1 MNSGYAI
8 PAVALVVV
16 ATVLVGA
23 FGLRISRT
31 TSDFYVASRT
41 VGPRLNAAAISGEY
55 LSAASFL
62 GIAGLVLVQG
72 PDMLWYPV
80 GYTAGYLVLLLFV
93 AAPLR
98 RSGAYTLPD
107 FAEARLAS
115 QGVRR
120 LAGAFVVGV
129 GWLYLLPQLQGAGLT
144 LTVLSGAPDWLGG
157 VIVAVV
163 VTAIVA
169 AGGMRSITFVQAFQY
184 WLKLTALLVPA
195 LFLVLAW
202 QGDGAPG
209 RAFEEPAAFR
219 EQRSV
224 RVDDTLTLKLAEPL
238 TVTAEGTVDG
248 RAHDGTRLIL
258 PAGIHR
264 IEAGTRLTFAADT
277 PVPAAGRGADDALS
291 PSRAESR
298 TERPLYATY
307 GLILATFLGTM
318 GLPHVVVRFYTS
330 PTGVAARRT
339 TVAVLGLIGAFY
351 LLPPVYGALGR
362 LYAPE
367 LTLTGD
373 ADAAVL
379 LLPDR
384 VLGGV
389 GGDLLG
395 ALVAG
400 GAFAA
405 FLSTA
410 SGLTMAV
417 AGVLTQDVLP
427 SRAVPHFRLGTL
439 LAMAVP
445 LAASALVGGLP
456 VADAVGLAFAVSA
469 SSFCPLLVL
478 GIWWRRLT
486 PPGAAAGMLVGGGS
500 ALLAVAATM
509 GGFPGG
515 GGALHALLAWPALWS
530 VPLGFLTMVL
540 VSLATPGRV
549 PAGTAAILARFHL
562 PEELGTEELR
572 GDDGLQA
579 GGAATGPGAE
589 GPRGGGPR
597 TGPRTGPPE
606 PERAR
611 AEGPVTGAL
620 RDGAGL
626 RPARPPAASAPDA
639 PHRPTERRDG
649 DRAGSRQAGSEP
661 TESGLPG
668 EPSRPGRLG
677 RGGDRAET
685 PPAGGEPPGESSRS
699 TGPWDGDG
707 RRAGGF
713 QTRSGPSEVGVPGAA
728 WGGDGRTG
736 VPLAGSGPSGE
747 TSRRAGPW
755 EGGGSAGGSPAG
767 SGPPEGGPSGAPD
780 ERGAP

>member
-1 MNSGYAI
+1 MNSAYAVT
-8 PAVALVVV
+8 AVALVAV

-107 FAEARLAS
+107 FAEARLSSHA
-115 QGVRR
+115 VRR
-120 LAGAFVVGV
+120 LAGTLVVGV

-144 LTVLSGAPDWLGG
+144 LTVLTGAPDWLGA

-163 VTAIVA
+163 VTVIVA

-195 LFLVLAW
+195 LFLVIAW
-202 QGDGAPG
+202 QSDGAPSH
-209 RAFEEPAAFR
+209 AFDEPAEFR
-219 EQRSV
+219 EQRVV
-224 RVDDTLTLKLAEPL
+224 RVDDTVDLRLTAPL
-238 TVTAEGTVDG
+238 TVTVDGTVDG
-248 RAHDGTRLIL
+248 LAHKDAEVALPTGT
-258 PAGIHR
+258 HR
-264 IEAGTRLTFAADT
+264 IDGGTRLTFAEGSEV
-277 PVPAAGRGADDALS
+277 PVTGNGADDALS

-298 TERPLYATY
+298 AERPLYATY
-307 GLILATFLGTM
+307 GLILATFFGTM

-330 PTGVAARRT
+330 PHGVAARRT

-379 LLPDR
+379 LLPGR
-384 VLGGV
+384 MIGGT

-417 AGVLTQDVLP
+417 AGVITQDVLP
-427 SRAVPHFRLGTL
+427 SRGVRHFRLGTV
-439 LAMAVP
+439 LAMVVP
-445 LAASALVGGLP
+445 MAASIIVGGLP

-500 ALLAVAATM
+500 AFLAVAATM
-509 GGFPGG
+509 AGYPGAG
-515 GGALHALLAWPALWS
+515 PWHALLAWPALWS

-549 PAGTAAILARFHL
+549 PPGTAAVLARFHL
-562 PEELGTEELR
+562 PEELRTE
-572 GDDGLQA
+572 
-579 GGAATGPGAE
+579 
-589 GPRGGGPR
+589 
-597 TGPRTGPPE
+597 
-606 PERAR
+606 
-611 AEGPVTGAL
+611 V
-620 RDGAGL
+620 
-626 RPARPPAASAPDA
+626 SA
-639 PHRPTERRDG
+639 
-649 DRAGSRQAGSEP
+649 
-661 TESGLPG
+661 
-668 EPSRPGRLG
+668 
-677 RGGDRAET
+677 
-685 PPAGGEPPGESSRS
+685 
-699 TGPWDGDG
+699 
-707 RRAGGF
+707 
-713 QTRSGPSEVGVPGAA
+713 
-728 WGGDGRTG
+728 
-736 VPLAGSGPSGE
+736 
-747 TSRRAGPW
+747 
-755 EGGGSAGGSPAG
+755 
-767 SGPPEGGPSGAPD
+767 
-780 ERGAP
+780 

>member
-1 MNSGYAI
+1 MNSNYAV

-115 QGVRR
+115 QAVRR

-144 LTVLSGAPDWLGG
+144 LTVLTGAPDWLGG

-163 VTAIVA
+163 VTATVA

-202 QGDGAPG
+202 QSDGAP
-209 RAFEEPAAFR
+209 RHAFDEPATFR
-219 EQRSV
+219 EQRVV
-224 RVDDTLTLKLAEPL
+224 RVGDSIDLKLDRPL
-238 TVTAEGTVDG
+238 AVTVTGTVDG
-248 RAHDGTRLIL
+248 RTHTDTRLEL
-258 PAGIHR
+258 PAGTHR
-264 IEAGTRLTFAADT
+264 VERGTRLTFAEGAA
-277 PVPAAGRGADDALS
+277 VPEAQRSGGGDLS
-291 PSRAESR
+291 PAQAESR
-298 TERPLYATY
+298 EERPLYATY

-330 PTGVAARRT
+330 PHGVAARRT
-339 TVAVLGLIGAFY
+339 TVAVLGLVGAFY

-373 ADAAVL
+373 TDAAVL

-384 VLGGV
+384 IIGGV

-427 SRAVPHFRLGTL
+427 ARGVRHFRLGTV
-439 LAMAVP
+439 LATAMP
-445 LAASALVGGLP
+445 LAASVLVGGLP

-509 GGFPGG
+509 AGYPGE
-515 GGALHALLAWPALWS
+515 GALHALLAWPALWS
-530 VPLGFLTMVL
+530 VPLGFLTMIL

-549 PAGTAAILARFHL
+549 PPGTAAVLARFHL
-562 PEELGTEELR
+562 PEELRTE
-572 GDDGLQA
+572 
-579 GGAATGPGAE
+579 
-589 GPRGGGPR
+589 
-597 TGPRTGPPE
+597 
-606 PERAR
+606 
-611 AEGPVTGAL
+611 VTA
-620 RDGAGL
+620 
-626 RPARPPAASAPDA
+626 
-639 PHRPTERRDG
+639 
-649 DRAGSRQAGSEP
+649 
-661 TESGLPG
+661 
-668 EPSRPGRLG
+668 
-677 RGGDRAET
+677 
-685 PPAGGEPPGESSRS
+685 
-699 TGPWDGDG
+699 
-707 RRAGGF
+707 
-713 QTRSGPSEVGVPGAA
+713 
-728 WGGDGRTG
+728 
-736 VPLAGSGPSGE
+736 
-747 TSRRAGPW
+747 
-755 EGGGSAGGSPAG
+755 
-767 SGPPEGGPSGAPD
+767 
-780 ERGAP
+780 

>member
-1 MNSGYAI
+1 MDRTYSVT
-8 PAVALVVV
+8 AVALVVL

-62 GIAGLVLVQG
+62 GIAGLVLTQG

-80 GYTAGYLVLLLFV
+80 GYTAGYLLLLLFV

-115 QGVRR
+115 QPVRR

-144 LTVLSGAPDWLGG
+144 LAVFTGAPAPLGG
-157 VIVAVV
+157 IVVALVV
-163 VTAIVA
+163 VVIVA

-195 LFLVLAW
+195 LFLMLAW
-202 QGDGAPG
+202 QGDGAPRSAFDEPPAL
-209 RAFEEPAAFR
+209 RA
-219 EQRSV
+219 QRTV
-224 RVDDTLTLKLAEPL
+224 RVDATLDLRLTEPL
-238 TVTAEGTVDG
+238 TVTATGTVDG
-248 RAHDGTRLIL
+248 HRRTGERIAL
-258 PAGIHR
+258 PAGVHCV
-264 IEAGTRLTFAADT
+264 AGGTRLTLPQGAAV
-277 PVPAAGRGADDALS
+277 PVAERGGDGGMSGSLASARED
-291 PSRAESR
+291 
-298 TERPLYATY
+298 RPLYATY

-330 PTGVAARRT
+330 PHGVAARRT

-351 LLPPVYGALGR
+351 LLPPLYGALGR

-379 LLPDR
+379 LLPER
-384 VLGGV
+384 LIGGLGA
-389 GGDLLG
+389 DLLG

-427 SRAVPHFRLGTL
+427 SRGVRHFRLGTL

-445 LAASALVGGLP
+445 LGASVLVGGLP

-486 PPGAAAGMLVGGGS
+486 PPGAAAGMVVGGGS
-500 ALLAVAATM
+500 AFAAVTATM
-509 GGFPGG
+509 AGYPGTG
-515 GGALHALLAWPALWS
+515 TGTLHALLAWPALWS

-562 PEELGTEELR
+562 PEQLT
-572 GDDGLQA
+572 
-579 GGAATGPGAE
+579 GG
-589 GPRGGGPR
+589 RPR
-597 TGPRTGPPE
+597 TEART
-606 PERAR
+606 
-611 AEGPVTGAL
+611 
-620 RDGAGL
+620 
-626 RPARPPAASAPDA
+626 
-639 PHRPTERRDG
+639 
-649 DRAGSRQAGSEP
+649 
-661 TESGLPG
+661 
-668 EPSRPGRLG
+668 
-677 RGGDRAET
+677 
-685 PPAGGEPPGESSRS
+685 
-699 TGPWDGDG
+699 
-707 RRAGGF
+707 
-713 QTRSGPSEVGVPGAA
+713 
-728 WGGDGRTG
+728 
-736 VPLAGSGPSGE
+736 
-747 TSRRAGPW
+747 
-755 EGGGSAGGSPAG
+755 
-767 SGPPEGGPSGAPD
+767 
-780 ERGAP
+780 

>member
-1 MNSGYAI
+1 MNSHYAV

-80 GYTAGYLVLLLFV
+80 GYSAGYLVLLLFV

-115 QGVRR
+115 QAVRR

-144 LTVLSGAPDWLGG
+144 LTVLTGAPDWLGG

-163 VTAIVA
+163 VTATVA

-202 QGDGAPG
+202 QSDGAP
-209 RAFEEPAAFR
+209 RHAFDEPATFR
-219 EQRSV
+219 EQRVV
-224 RVDDTLTLKLAEPL
+224 RVGDSVDLKLDRPL
-238 TVTAEGTVDG
+238 TVTVTGTVDG
-248 RAHDGTRLIL
+248 RTHTDTRLEL
-258 PAGIHR
+258 PAGTHHVER
-264 IEAGTRLTFAADT
+264 GTRLTFAEGAA
-277 PVPAAGRGADDALS
+277 VPEAQRRAVGDLS
-291 PSRAESR
+291 PAQAESR
-298 TERPLYATY
+298 EERPLYATY
-307 GLILATFLGTM
+307 GLILATFFGTM

-330 PTGVAARRT
+330 PHGVAARRT
-339 TVAVLGLIGAFY
+339 TVVVLGLIGAFY

-373 ADAAVL
+373 TDAAVL

-384 VLGGV
+384 IIGGA

-427 SRAVPHFRLGTL
+427 ARGVRHFRLGTV

-445 LAASALVGGLP
+445 LAASVLVGGLP

-509 GGFPGG
+509 AGYPGE
-515 GGALHALLAWPALWS
+515 GALHALLAWPALWS
-530 VPLGFLTMVL
+530 VPLGFLTMIL

-549 PAGTAAILARFHL
+549 PPGTAAVLARFHL
-562 PEELGTEELR
+562 PEELRTE
-572 GDDGLQA
+572 
-579 GGAATGPGAE
+579 
-589 GPRGGGPR
+589 
-597 TGPRTGPPE
+597 
-606 PERAR
+606 
-611 AEGPVTGAL
+611 V
-620 RDGAGL
+620 
-626 RPARPPAASAPDA
+626 PA
-639 PHRPTERRDG
+639 
-649 DRAGSRQAGSEP
+649 
-661 TESGLPG
+661 
-668 EPSRPGRLG
+668 
-677 RGGDRAET
+677 
-685 PPAGGEPPGESSRS
+685 
-699 TGPWDGDG
+699 
-707 RRAGGF
+707 
-713 QTRSGPSEVGVPGAA
+713 
-728 WGGDGRTG
+728 
-736 VPLAGSGPSGE
+736 
-747 TSRRAGPW
+747 
-755 EGGGSAGGSPAG
+755 
-767 SGPPEGGPSGAPD
+767 
-780 ERGAP
+780 

>member
-1 MNSGYAI
+1 MNENYSV

-107 FAEARLAS
+107 FAEARLGS
-115 QGVRR
+115 QAVRR

-144 LTVLSGAPDWLGG
+144 LAVLTDAPDWFGG
-157 VIVAVV
+157 VLVAVV
-163 VTAIVA
+163 VVATVA

-195 LFLVLAW
+195 LFLILAW
-202 QGDGAPG
+202 QAHGAP
-209 RAFEEPAAFR
+209 RDAFDEPPAFR
-219 EQRSV
+219 ERRLVQIGS
-224 RVDDTLTLKLAEPL
+224 TLDLKLRSPL
-238 TVTAEGTVDG
+238 TVTATGTVDG
-248 RAHDGTRLIL
+248 RRYEDARVRLPRGT
-258 PAGIHR
+258 HR
-264 IEAGTRLTFAADT
+264 IGGGTRLTFDPGARVPEAGRGGADALSAA
-277 PVPAAGRGADDALS
+277 PAAGR
-291 PSRAESR
+291 E
-298 TERPLYATY
+298 ERPLYATY

-330 PTGVAARRT
+330 PHGVAARRT

-367 LTLTGD
+367 LTFTGD

-384 VLGGV
+384 MIGGV
-389 GGDLLG
+389 GADLLG

-427 SRAVPHFRLGTL
+427 ARGVRHFRLGTV

-445 LAASALVGGLP
+445 LAASVLVGGLP

-486 PPGAAAGMLVGGGS
+486 PPGAAAGMLVGGGA
-500 ALLAVAATM
+500 ALVAVAATM
-509 GGFPGG
+509 AGYPGTAG
-515 GGALHALLAWPALWS
+515 TLRALLAWPALWS
-530 VPLGFLTMVL
+530 VPLGFVTMVL
-540 VSLATPGRV
+540 VSLATPARV

-562 PEELGTEELR
+562 PEELT
-572 GDDGLQA
+572 DGQVRA
-579 GGAATGPGAE
+579 VGG
-589 GPRGGGPR
+589 
-597 TGPRTGPPE
+597 
-606 PERAR
+606 
-611 AEGPVTGAL
+611 
-620 RDGAGL
+620 
-626 RPARPPAASAPDA
+626 
-639 PHRPTERRDG
+639 
-649 DRAGSRQAGSEP
+649 
-661 TESGLPG
+661 
-668 EPSRPGRLG
+668 
-677 RGGDRAET
+677 
-685 PPAGGEPPGESSRS
+685 
-699 TGPWDGDG
+699 
-707 RRAGGF
+707 
-713 QTRSGPSEVGVPGAA
+713 
-728 WGGDGRTG
+728 
-736 VPLAGSGPSGE
+736 
-747 TSRRAGPW
+747 
-755 EGGGSAGGSPAG
+755 
-767 SGPPEGGPSGAPD
+767 
-780 ERGAP
+780 

>member
-1 MNSGYAI
+1 MNSAYAVT
-8 PAVALVVV
+8 AVALVAL

-23 FGLRISRT
+23 FGLRVSRT

-115 QGVRR
+115 QTVRR

-144 LTVLSGAPDWLGG
+144 LTVLTGTPDWLGG

-163 VTAIVA
+163 VTVIVG

-195 LFLVLAW
+195 LFLIAAW
-202 QGDGAPG
+202 QSDGAPSH
-209 RAFEEPAAFR
+209 AFDEPAAFR
-219 EQRSV
+219 EQRVV
-224 RVDDTLTLKLAEPL
+224 RIDDTLDLRLTGPL
-238 TVTAEGTVDG
+238 TVTVDGTVDG
-248 RAHDGTRLIL
+248 RDLDGTETALS
-258 PAGIHR
+258 AGPHR
-264 IEAGTRLTFAADT
+264 IEGGTRLTFAEGAE
-277 PVPAAGRGADDALS
+277 VPAAGRGADDALS

-298 TERPLYATY
+298 EERPLYATY
-307 GLILATFLGTM
+307 GLILATFFGTM

-330 PTGVAARRT
+330 PHGVAARRT

-379 LLPDR
+379 LLPGR
-384 VLGGV
+384 MIGGT

-427 SRAVPHFRLGTL
+427 ARGVRHFRLGTV

-445 LAASALVGGLP
+445 LGASLLVGGLP

-500 ALLAVAATM
+500 AFVAVAATM
-509 GGFPGG
+509 SGYPGDG
-515 GGALHALLAWPALWS
+515 PLHALLAWPALWS
-530 VPLGFLTMVL
+530 VPLGFLTMIL

-549 PAGTAAILARFHL
+549 PPGTAAVLARFHL
-562 PEELGTEELR
+562 PEELRTE
-572 GDDGLQA
+572 
-579 GGAATGPGAE
+579 
-589 GPRGGGPR
+589 
-597 TGPRTGPPE
+597 
-606 PERAR
+606 
-611 AEGPVTGAL
+611 V
-620 RDGAGL
+620 
-626 RPARPPAASAPDA
+626 SA
-639 PHRPTERRDG
+639 
-649 DRAGSRQAGSEP
+649 
-661 TESGLPG
+661 
-668 EPSRPGRLG
+668 
-677 RGGDRAET
+677 
-685 PPAGGEPPGESSRS
+685 
-699 TGPWDGDG
+699 
-707 RRAGGF
+707 
-713 QTRSGPSEVGVPGAA
+713 
-728 WGGDGRTG
+728 
-736 VPLAGSGPSGE
+736 
-747 TSRRAGPW
+747 
-755 EGGGSAGGSPAG
+755 
-767 SGPPEGGPSGAPD
+767 
-780 ERGAP
+780 

>member
-1 MNSGYAI
+1 MYSGYAV
-8 PAVALVVV
+8 PGVALVVV

-80 GYTAGYLVLLLFV
+80 GYTAGYLVLLVFV

-115 QGVRR
+115 QTVRR

-144 LTVLSGAPDWLGG
+144 LTVLTGAPDELGG
-157 VIVAVV
+157 FIVAVV
-163 VTAIVA
+163 VTATVA

-202 QGDGAPG
+202 QGDGAP
-209 RAFEEPAAFR
+209 RHAFDEPAAFR
-219 EQRSV
+219 EQRVV
-224 RVDDTLTLKLAEPL
+224 RVDDTLDLTLDRPL
-238 TVTAEGTVDG
+238 TVTVTGTVDG
-248 RAHDGTRLIL
+248 RTHEDRRVRLDTGT
-258 PAGIHR
+258 HR
-264 IEAGTRLTFAADT
+264 IERSTRLTFARGT
-277 PVPAAGRGADDALS
+277 PVPRAESAGGGGLT
-291 PSRAESR
+291 PSRAENR
-298 TERPLYATY
+298 EERPLYATY

-330 PTGVAARRT
+330 PHGVAARRT
-339 TVAVLGLIGAFY
+339 TVAVLALVGGFY

-362 LYAPE
+362 IYAPE

-379 LLPDR
+379 LLPER
-384 VLGGV
+384 MIGGV

-427 SRAVPHFRLGTL
+427 TRGVRHFRLGTA
-439 LAMAVP
+439 LAMAAP

-500 ALLAVAATM
+500 AFLAVGATM
-509 GGFPGG
+509 AGLPGTG
-515 GGALHALLAWPALWS
+515 PLHALLAWPALWS

-562 PEELGTEELR
+562 PEEV
-572 GDDGLQA
+572 
-579 GGAATGPGAE
+579 
-589 GPRGGGPR
+589 
-597 TGPRTGPPE
+597 
-606 PERAR
+606 R
-611 AEGPVTGAL
+611 AEVKG
-620 RDGAGL
+620 
-626 RPARPPAASAPDA
+626 
-639 PHRPTERRDG
+639 
-649 DRAGSRQAGSEP
+649 
-661 TESGLPG
+661 
-668 EPSRPGRLG
+668 
-677 RGGDRAET
+677 
-685 PPAGGEPPGESSRS
+685 
-699 TGPWDGDG
+699 
-707 RRAGGF
+707 
-713 QTRSGPSEVGVPGAA
+713 
-728 WGGDGRTG
+728 
-736 VPLAGSGPSGE
+736 
-747 TSRRAGPW
+747 
-755 EGGGSAGGSPAG
+755 
-767 SGPPEGGPSGAPD
+767 
-780 ERGAP
+780 

>member
-1 MNSGYAI
+1 MNENYAV

-115 QGVRR
+115 KTVRR

-144 LTVLSGAPDWLGG
+144 LNVLTDAPEWLGG

-163 VTAIVA
+163 VSATVA

-202 QGDGAPG
+202 QGDGAP
-209 RAFEEPAAFR
+209 RHAFDEPATFR
-219 EQRSV
+219 EQRVV
-224 RVDDTLTLKLAEPL
+224 RVDETLDLKLGSPL
-238 TVTAEGTVDG
+238 TVTATGTIDG
-248 RAHDGTRLIL
+248 RHYDDRRVDLPTGT
-258 PAGIHR
+258 HR
-264 IEAGTRLTFAADT
+264 IDRGARLTFTEGDTVPVADRGT
-277 PVPAAGRGADDALS
+277 NGGMSTSLAAGR
-291 PSRAESR
+291 E
-298 TERPLYATY
+298 ERPLYATY

-330 PTGVAARRT
+330 PDGVAARRT
-339 TVAVLGLIGAFY
+339 TVVVLGMIGAFY
-351 LLPPVYGALGR
+351 LLPPIYGAFSR
-362 LYAPE
+362 IYAPD

-384 VLGGV
+384 MIGGL

-427 SRAVPHFRLGTL
+427 ARGVRHFRLGTV

-445 LAASALVGGLP
+445 LAASVLVGGLP

-486 PPGAAAGMLVGGGS
+486 PPGAAAGMLVGGGA

-509 GGFPGG
+509 AGYPGTG
-515 GGALHALLAWPALWS
+515 TLHALLAWPALWS

-540 VSLATPGRV
+540 VSLATPGKV
-549 PAGTAAILARFHL
+549 PPETPAILARFHL
-562 PEELGTEELR
+562 PEELV
-572 GDDGLQA
+572 
-579 GGAATGPGAE
+579 GGRTRAATKE
-589 GPRGGGPR
+589 I
-597 TGPRTGPPE
+597 E
-606 PERAR
+606 
-611 AEGPVTGAL
+611 L
-620 RDGAGL
+620 W
-626 RPARPPAASAPDA
+626 
-639 PHRPTERRDG
+639 RR
-649 DRAGSRQAGSEP
+649 
-661 TESGLPG
+661 
-668 EPSRPGRLG
+668 
-677 RGGDRAET
+677 
-685 PPAGGEPPGESSRS
+685 
-699 TGPWDGDG
+699 
-707 RRAGGF
+707 
-713 QTRSGPSEVGVPGAA
+713 
-728 WGGDGRTG
+728 
-736 VPLAGSGPSGE
+736 
-747 TSRRAGPW
+747 
-755 EGGGSAGGSPAG
+755 
-767 SGPPEGGPSGAPD
+767 
-780 ERGAP
+780 

>member
-1 MNSGYAI
+1 MNSNYAV
-8 PAVALVVV
+8 PAVALVVL

-80 GYTAGYLVLLLFV
+80 GYAAGYLVLLLFV

-115 QGVRR
+115 QAVRR
-120 LAGAFVVGV
+120 LASAFVVGV

-144 LTVLSGAPDWLGG
+144 LTVLTGAPDWLGG
-157 VIVAVV
+157 IIVAVV
-163 VTAIVA
+163 VVAIVA

-195 LFLVLAW
+195 FFLVLAW
-202 QGDGAPG
+202 QSDGAPR
-209 RAFEEPAAFR
+209 RAFDEPPAFR

-224 RVDDTLTLKLAEPL
+224 RVDSTLDLRLERPL
-238 TVTAEGTVDG
+238 TVTVDGTVDG
-248 RAHDGTRLIL
+248 RAHHGTELHL
-258 PAGIHR
+258 PAGTHR
-264 IEAGTRLTFAADT
+264 VDQGTHLTFAPGT
-277 PVPAAGRGADDALS
+277 PVPAADRDGDTTMSTSLAAGR
-291 PSRAESR
+291 E
-298 TERPLYATY
+298 ERPLYATY

-330 PTGVAARRT
+330 PHGVAARRT
-339 TVAVLGLIGAFY
+339 TVAVLALIGAFY
-351 LLPPVYGALGR
+351 LLPPLYGALGR

-379 LLPDR
+379 LLPGR
-384 VLGGV
+384 MIGGV

-395 ALVAG
+395 ALLAG

-410 SGLTMAV
+410 SGLAMAV

-427 SRAVPHFRLGTL
+427 SRGVRHFRLGTL
-439 LAMAVP
+439 LAMAAP
-445 LAASALVGGLP
+445 LAASVLVGGLP

-500 ALLAVAATM
+500 AFAAVAATM
-509 GGFPGG
+509 TGFADGP
-515 GGALHALLAWPALWS
+515 LHALLAWPALWS
-530 VPLGFLTMVL
+530 VPLGFLTMIL
-540 VSLATPGRV
+540 VSLATPARV
-549 PAGTAAILARFHL
+549 PAGTAAVLARFHL
-562 PEELGTEELR
+562 PEQLRTEVK
-572 GDDGLQA
+572 
-579 GGAATGPGAE
+579 T
-589 GPRGGGPR
+589 
-597 TGPRTGPPE
+597 
-606 PERAR
+606 
-611 AEGPVTGAL
+611 
-620 RDGAGL
+620 
-626 RPARPPAASAPDA
+626 
-639 PHRPTERRDG
+639 
-649 DRAGSRQAGSEP
+649 
-661 TESGLPG
+661 
-668 EPSRPGRLG
+668 
-677 RGGDRAET
+677 
-685 PPAGGEPPGESSRS
+685 
-699 TGPWDGDG
+699 
-707 RRAGGF
+707 
-713 QTRSGPSEVGVPGAA
+713 
-728 WGGDGRTG
+728 
-736 VPLAGSGPSGE
+736 
-747 TSRRAGPW
+747 
-755 EGGGSAGGSPAG
+755 
-767 SGPPEGGPSGAPD
+767 
-780 ERGAP
+780 

>member
-1 MNSGYAI
+1 MNENYAV

-16 ATVLVGA
+16 ATVFVGA

-80 GYTAGYLVLLLFV
+80 GYTAGYLVLLIFV

-115 QGVRR
+115 QGMRR
-120 LAGAFVVGV
+120 LAGVFVVGI

-144 LTVLSGAPDWLGG
+144 LNVLTGASKSLGG

-163 VTAIVA
+163 VVATVA

-202 QGDGAPG
+202 QDDGAP
-209 RAFEEPAAFR
+209 RHAFDEPAMFR
-219 EQRSV
+219 EHRVV
-224 RVDDTLTLKLAEPL
+224 RIDTGLDLKLDGPL
-238 TVTAEGTVDG
+238 TVTADGTVDG
-248 RAHDGTRLIL
+248 IRYEDERVELPAGVHRIERGTRL
-258 PAGIHR
+258 AFTKG
-264 IEAGTRLTFAADT
+264 D
-277 PVPAAGRGADDALS
+277 PVPAADRGGNGGMSTSLAAGR
-291 PSRAESR
+291 E
-298 TERPLYATY
+298 ERPLYATY

-330 PTGVAARRT
+330 PHGVAARRT

-384 VLGGV
+384 VIGGLGGDV
-389 GGDLLG
+389 LG

-427 SRAVPHFRLGTL
+427 TRGVRHFRLGTVL
-439 LAMAVP
+439 SMIVP
-445 LAASALVGGLP
+445 LAASMLVGGLP

-478 GIWWRRLT
+478 GIWWHRLT

-509 GGFPGG
+509 AGFPGTG
-515 GGALHALLAWPALWS
+515 SLHALLAWPALWS

-562 PEELGTEELR
+562 PEEL
-572 GDDGLQA
+572 A
-579 GGAATGPGAE
+579 GGQV
-589 GPRGGGPR
+589 R
-597 TGPRTGPPE
+597 TE
-606 PERAR
+606 AK
-611 AEGPVTGAL
+611 A
-620 RDGAGL
+620 
-626 RPARPPAASAPDA
+626 
-639 PHRPTERRDG
+639 
-649 DRAGSRQAGSEP
+649 
-661 TESGLPG
+661 
-668 EPSRPGRLG
+668 
-677 RGGDRAET
+677 
-685 PPAGGEPPGESSRS
+685 
-699 TGPWDGDG
+699 
-707 RRAGGF
+707 
-713 QTRSGPSEVGVPGAA
+713 
-728 WGGDGRTG
+728 
-736 VPLAGSGPSGE
+736 
-747 TSRRAGPW
+747 
-755 EGGGSAGGSPAG
+755 
-767 SGPPEGGPSGAPD
+767 
-780 ERGAP
+780 

>member
-1 MNSGYAI
+1 MNSGYAVSYSV

-23 FGLRISRT
+23 FGLRVSRT

-115 QGVRR
+115 QPVRR
-120 LAGAFVVGV
+120 LAGAFVVGI

-144 LTVLSGAPDWLGG
+144 LTVLTGAPEPLGG
-157 VIVAVV
+157 VIVAAVV
-163 VTAIVA
+163 VATVA

-195 LFLVLAW
+195 LFLTLAW
-202 QGDGAPG
+202 QGDGAP
-209 RAFEEPAAFR
+209 RHAFEEPAAFR
-219 EQRSV
+219 SHPSI
-224 RVDDTLTLKLAEPL
+224 RVEDTLDLRLERPL
-238 TVTAEGTVDG
+238 TVTVTGTVDG
-248 RAHDGTRLIL
+248 RTHHADRVTL
-258 PAGIHR
+258 PAGPHH
-264 IEAGTRLTFAADT
+264 IEHGTRLTFAPGT
-277 PVPAAGRGADDALS
+277 PVPTADRAVTDGMSTSLAAGR
-291 PSRAESR
+291 E
-298 TERPLYATY
+298 ERPLYATY

-330 PTGVAARRT
+330 PHGVAARRT
-339 TVAVLGLIGAFY
+339 TVAVLALIGAFY

-367 LTLTGD
+367 LALTGGT
-373 ADAAVL
+373 DAAVL
-379 LLPDR
+379 LLPGR
-384 VLGGV
+384 MIGGL

-395 ALVAG
+395 ALIAG

-427 SRAVPHFRLGTL
+427 ARGVRHFRLGTV

-445 LAASALVGGLP
+445 LAASVLVGGLP

-486 PPGAAAGMLVGGGS
+486 PPGAAAGMLAGGGS
-500 ALLAVAATM
+500 AFAAVSATM
-509 GGFPGG
+509 ADFPGTG
-515 GGALHALLAWPALWS
+515 PLHALLAWPALWS

-540 VSLATPGRV
+540 VSLATANRV
-549 PAGTAAILARFHL
+549 PPGTAAILARFHL
-562 PEELGTEELR
+562 PEEL
-572 GDDGLQA
+572 
-579 GGAATGPGAE
+579 
-589 GPRGGGPR
+589 
-597 TGPRTGPPE
+597 
-606 PERAR
+606 R
-611 AEGPVTGAL
+611 AEAK
-620 RDGAGL
+620 A
-626 RPARPPAASAPDA
+626 
-639 PHRPTERRDG
+639 
-649 DRAGSRQAGSEP
+649 
-661 TESGLPG
+661 
-668 EPSRPGRLG
+668 
-677 RGGDRAET
+677 
-685 PPAGGEPPGESSRS
+685 
-699 TGPWDGDG
+699 
-707 RRAGGF
+707 
-713 QTRSGPSEVGVPGAA
+713 
-728 WGGDGRTG
+728 
-736 VPLAGSGPSGE
+736 
-747 TSRRAGPW
+747 
-755 EGGGSAGGSPAG
+755 
-767 SGPPEGGPSGAPD
+767 
-780 ERGAP
+780 

>member
-1 MNSGYAI
+1 MNSSYAV
-8 PAVALVVV
+8 PAVALVVL

-115 QGVRR
+115 QAVRR

-144 LTVLSGAPDWLGG
+144 LTVLTGAPDWLGG
-157 VIVAVV
+157 IIVAVV
-163 VTAIVA
+163 VVAIVA

-195 LFLVLAW
+195 FFLVLAW
-202 QGDGAPG
+202 QADGGPH
-209 RAFEEPAAFR
+209 RAFDEPAAFR
-219 EQRSV
+219 EQRAV
-224 RVDDTLTLKLAEPL
+224 RVDATLDLRLDRPL
-238 TVTAEGTVDG
+238 TVTVDGTVDG
-248 RAHDGTRLIL
+248 RAYDDTEARL
-258 PAGIHR
+258 PAGTHR
-264 IEAGTRLTFAADT
+264 IDQGTRLTFAT
-277 PVPAAGRGADDALS
+277 GTEVPAADRGSNGGMSTSLAAGRED
-291 PSRAESR
+291 
-298 TERPLYATY
+298 RPLYATY

-330 PTGVAARRT
+330 PHGVAARRT
-339 TVAVLGLIGAFY
+339 TVAVLALIGAFY

-379 LLPDR
+379 LLPGR
-384 VLGGV
+384 MIGGV

-395 ALVAG
+395 ALLAG

-410 SGLTMAV
+410 SGLAMAV

-427 SRAVPHFRLGTL
+427 TRGVRHFRLGTL
-439 LAMAVP
+439 LAMSAP
-445 LAASALVGGLP
+445 LAASVLVGGLP

-500 ALLAVAATM
+500 AFAAVAATM
-509 GGFPGG
+509 AGFPGG
-515 GGALHALLAWPALWS
+515 GPLHALLAWPALWS
-530 VPLGFLTMVL
+530 VPLGFLTMIL
-540 VSLATPGRV
+540 VSLATPARV
-549 PAGTAAILARFHL
+549 PPGTAAVLARFHL
-562 PEELGTEELR
+562 PEQLRTEVK
-572 GDDGLQA
+572 A
-579 GGAATGPGAE
+579 
-589 GPRGGGPR
+589 
-597 TGPRTGPPE
+597 
-606 PERAR
+606 
-611 AEGPVTGAL
+611 
-620 RDGAGL
+620 
-626 RPARPPAASAPDA
+626 
-639 PHRPTERRDG
+639 
-649 DRAGSRQAGSEP
+649 
-661 TESGLPG
+661 
-668 EPSRPGRLG
+668 
-677 RGGDRAET
+677 
-685 PPAGGEPPGESSRS
+685 
-699 TGPWDGDG
+699 
-707 RRAGGF
+707 
-713 QTRSGPSEVGVPGAA
+713 
-728 WGGDGRTG
+728 
-736 VPLAGSGPSGE
+736 
-747 TSRRAGPW
+747 
-755 EGGGSAGGSPAG
+755 
-767 SGPPEGGPSGAPD
+767 
-780 ERGAP
+780 

>member
-1 MNSGYAI
+1 MHSNYAV

-62 GIAGLVLVQG
+62 GIAGLMLVQG

-115 QGVRR
+115 QAVRR

-144 LTVLSGAPDWLGG
+144 LTVLTGAPGWLGG
-157 VIVAVV
+157 VIVAAVV
-163 VTAIVA
+163 VATVA

-202 QGDGAPG
+202 QGDRAPG
-209 RAFEEPAAFR
+209 NAFEEPAAFR
-219 EQRSV
+219 EQRAV
-224 RVDDTLTLKLAEPL
+224 RVDASLDLKLDAPL
-238 TVTAEGTVDG
+238 TVTVSGTVDG
-248 RAHDGTRLIL
+248 RPHDDERLRL
-258 PAGIHR
+258 PAGTHR
-264 IEAGTRLTFAADT
+264 VEQGTRLTFGRGAA
-277 PVPAAGRGADDALS
+277 VPAADRGTNGGMSTSLAA
-291 PSRAESR
+291 SRE
-298 TERPLYATY
+298 ERPLYATY

-330 PTGVAARRT
+330 PHGVAARRT
-339 TVAVLGLIGAFY
+339 TVAVLALIGGFY

-367 LTLTGD
+367 LALAGD
-373 ADAAVL
+373 ADATVL
-379 LLPDR
+379 LLPER
-384 VLGGV
+384 MVGGL

-427 SRAVPHFRLGTL
+427 TRGVRHFRLGTV

-445 LAASALVGGLP
+445 LAASMLVGGLP

-500 ALLAVAATM
+500 AFVAVAATM
-509 GGFPGG
+509 AGFPGSG
-515 GGALHALLAWPALWS
+515 PLHSLLAWPALWS

-549 PAGTAAILARFHL
+549 PAGTEAVLARFHL
-562 PEELGTEELR
+562 PEEL
-572 GDDGLQA
+572 
-579 GGAATGPGAE
+579 
-589 GPRGGGPR
+589 
-597 TGPRTGPPE
+597 
-606 PERAR
+606 R
-611 AEGPVTGAL
+611 AEVKT
-620 RDGAGL
+620 
-626 RPARPPAASAPDA
+626 
-639 PHRPTERRDG
+639 
-649 DRAGSRQAGSEP
+649 
-661 TESGLPG
+661 
-668 EPSRPGRLG
+668 
-677 RGGDRAET
+677 
-685 PPAGGEPPGESSRS
+685 
-699 TGPWDGDG
+699 
-707 RRAGGF
+707 
-713 QTRSGPSEVGVPGAA
+713 
-728 WGGDGRTG
+728 
-736 VPLAGSGPSGE
+736 
-747 TSRRAGPW
+747 
-755 EGGGSAGGSPAG
+755 
-767 SGPPEGGPSGAPD
+767 
-780 ERGAP
+780 